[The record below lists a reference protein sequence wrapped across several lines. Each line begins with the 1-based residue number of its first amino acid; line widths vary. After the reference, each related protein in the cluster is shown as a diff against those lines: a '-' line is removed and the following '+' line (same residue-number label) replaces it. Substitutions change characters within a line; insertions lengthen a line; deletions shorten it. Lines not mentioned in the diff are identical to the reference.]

1 MYEKRKKKKKKKHR
15 KKKRRTHVHPKTRN
29 SATESAL
36 LAKGSLDFEF
46 AYRNPYFTH
55 VSRTSL

>member
-1 MYEKRKKKKKKKHR
+1 MYKKKKERKKKEAKEKE
-15 KKKRRTHVHPKTRN
+15 THVHPKTRN